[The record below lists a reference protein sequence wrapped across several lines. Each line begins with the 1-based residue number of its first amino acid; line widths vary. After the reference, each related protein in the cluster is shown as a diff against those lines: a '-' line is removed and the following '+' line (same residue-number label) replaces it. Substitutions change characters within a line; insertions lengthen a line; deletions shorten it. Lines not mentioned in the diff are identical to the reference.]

1 MFSIKNSFADCM
13 SCPLLDAPSCI
24 LETNCSDNL
33 KDIEVVFVSE
43 NPGKNEV
50 KKKRPLIGRAGR
62 TFRKPFDLYIRDKF
76 KWLLTNCV
84 LCCTL
89 LPDGKTGNPTPEI
102 IERCKENAFNII
114 EACSPK
120 LIVAMGASPMSA
132 FGFAKTGITDLRGQV
147 FKWRDYDVLLT
158 VHPSFVN
165 RNQSYK
171 GKFERDIQ
179 TAAVMLGAELEVKA
193 EKGMNAVGTGKYR
206 YKIPEEFYSP
216 DYRLVDVQFLH
227 KTNEVI
233 HIFRDKDNNKIY
245 HKENDDYFC
254 YRVPEG
260 IENKHLVEYDKLE
273 IIKVPYKQKSALD
286 PERTYEGDIRISV
299 KYAQDYYHFSKGEP
313 SEKELNIMFLDIETY
328 SKTKE
333 FPNVEDADH
342 PICLITYYYHGKYI
356 TYVVDN
362 KILLNDRNAPDIITT
377 KEDPIH
383 IFKSEREMI
392 LKFIKDLRTLEPDF
406 LVGWNVIGFDLYYIY
421 NRCRKLRIKQ
431 ESLSK
436 FNEVSFSIDEKRQYC
451 EIAGLVVLDLL
462 RLYRS
467 FTFTQKENYRLGTI
481 AQEELGEEKTDV
493 GENFSEKY
501 EKDINGAIDY
511 NIKDVELIL
520 RIDNKLRLIV
530 LENEIRKIGS
540 SSFAGA
546 FSNLGKL
553 DSLVISF
560 LKDKGFASRNANVHK
575 VKEASIPGAF
585 VKEPRTGI
593 HEYIVDFDFT
603 SLYPSLILTYNIG
616 INTFVAKFKDHTLGY
631 DFVYQLDNL
640 PEEFTIIYD
649 PGFLNKEMTVKKED
663 FIKKVKD
670 ANLTYTINGC
680 FYKPHD
686 KEVSVYSEVLDH
698 LLISR
703 KEYKDKMFDAK
714 QAGEDHLH
722 DMYYGRQ
729 LVYKVL
735 ANALYGI
742 LTNHFFRFYH
752 DDLGSSITLSG
763 QEALKTSIIHG
774 NNYVDMIKKKASK
787 YEAPEPLTKQEMYG
801 DVTRDTE
808 FIITGDTDSLFVSFD
823 DIVDKNKSE
832 DELMKQ
838 IESWCDEIQLF
849 LNNKIIMP
857 LVTNHNVPLERNR
870 LELKNE
876 LVIKRGLF
884 LAKKHYAIYV
894 TSQEGRK
901 TDEIVNMGI
910 ATKRSDYPSYTKQS
924 LSDLLDLI
932 LKSEEVSLK
941 KIMDFIHSRKTSF
954 IHKIRAGDKR
964 VARPSAFTR
973 RLDHYKKVPPGV
985 ISMLNWNEL
994 EYKIFDVG
1002 SKGYLFKLNGID
1014 LMKAPPDVAEK
1025 YNQKFL
1031 ANGRKLDYISLP
1043 DEEISLPSYY
1053 VVDVSAMLKFA
1064 WEDRFSLI
1072 LEPVMSPKQELMTI

>member
-1 MFSIKNSFADCM
+1 MFSIKSSFADCM

-24 LETNCSDNL
+24 LETNSPDNL
-33 KDIEVVFVSE
+33 KDVEVVFVSE
-43 NPGKNEV
+43 NPGKKEV
-50 KKKRPLIGRAGR
+50 DKEKPLIGRAGQ
-62 TFRKPFDLYIRDKF
+62 TFRKPFGLYIKNNF

-89 LPDGKTGNPTPEI
+89 LPDGKTGNPTPEV
-102 IERCKENAFNII
+102 IERCKQNAFKII
-114 EACSPK
+114 EACNPK

-132 FGFAKTGITDLRGQV
+132 FGIARTGVTDLRGQV
-147 FKWRDYDVLLT
+147 FEWNGYDVLLT

-165 RNQSYK
+165 RNQGYK
-171 GKFERDIQ
+171 GRFEADIQ
-179 TAAVMLGAELEVKA
+179 TAAVMLGAKLEVKT
-193 EKGMNAVGTGKYR
+193 EKGMGAVGTGKYR
-206 YKIPEEFYSP
+206 YKIPEKFYEP
-216 DYRLVDVQFLH
+216 DHRLVDVQFLN
-227 KTNEVI
+227 KTKEVL
-233 HIFRDKDNNKIY
+233 HVFRDKDNKKVY
-245 HKENDDYFC
+245 HKENDDYYC
-254 YRVPEG
+254 YRLPEG
-260 IENKHLVEYDKLE
+260 IDNKHLIEYDKLE
-273 IIKVPYKQKSALD
+273 VIKVPYKQKSQLD

-313 SEKELNIMFLDIETY
+313 PETELNIMFLDIETY

-333 FPNVEDADH
+333 FPNVEDAKH
-342 PICLITYYYHGKYI
+342 SICVVTYYYHGKFV

-362 KILLNDRNAPDIITT
+362 KVLLNDKNVSDITSRS
-377 KEDPIH
+377 DNPIH
-383 IFKSEREMI
+383 VFKSEREML
-392 LKFIKDLRTLEPDF
+392 LKFIKDLRDLEPDF

-436 FNEVSFSIDEKRQYC
+436 FNEVSFAIDEKRTYC
-451 EIAGLVVLDLL
+451 EIAGMVVLDLL

-481 AQEELGEEKTDV
+481 ALEELGEAKTDV

-511 NIKDVELIL
+511 NIKDVDLIL
-520 RIDNKLRLIV
+520 RIDNKLKLIV

-631 DFVYQLDNL
+631 DFVYYPDKLPDELD
-640 PEEFTIIYD
+640 IVYD
-649 PGFLNKEMTVKKED
+649 PAFLNQEMKVKKED
-663 FIKKVKD
+663 FMKKVKD
-670 ANLTYTINGC
+670 SNLTYTINGC

-686 KEVSVYSEVLDH
+686 KEVSIYAEVLDH
-698 LLISR
+698 LLSSR

-722 DMYYGRQ
+722 DMYHGRQ

-742 LTNHFFRFYH
+742 LTNHFFRFYN

-763 QEALKTSIIHG
+763 QESLKTSIIHG
-774 NNYVDMIKKKASK
+774 NNYVDMIKKGISK
-787 YEAPEPLTKQEMYG
+787 YEAPDPLTKQEMYG
-801 DVTRDTE
+801 DVSRDTE
-808 FIITGDTDSLFVSFD
+808 FIITGDTDSLFVTFD
-823 DIVDKNKSE
+823 EIVDKSKSE
-832 DELMKQ
+832 DEIMDK
-838 IESWCDEIQLF
+838 IGGWCDEIQAF
-849 LNNKIIMP
+849 LNNQIIAP
-857 LVTNHNVPLERNR
+857 LVDQHNVSSLRNR

-894 TSQEGRK
+894 ISQEGRK
-901 TDEIVNMGI
+901 TNEIVNMGI
-910 ATKRSDYPSYTKQS
+910 ATKRSDYPSYTKES
-924 LSDLLDLI
+924 LSELLDLI
-932 LKSEEVSLK
+932 LKSDEVSIK
-941 KIMDFIHSRKTSF
+941 KIMNFIHSRE
-954 IHKIRAGDKR
+954 KIFLQKIKVGDKT

-973 RLDHYKKVPPGV
+973 KLSQYKRVPPGV

-994 EYKIFDVG
+994 EYKIFNVG
-1002 SKGYLFKLNGID
+1002 SKGYLFKLSGID
-1014 LMKAPPDVAEK
+1014 LMTAPPEVAEK
-1025 YNQKFL
+1025 YNKKFL
-1031 ANGRKLDYISLP
+1031 ANGKKLDYISLP
-1043 DEEISLPSYY
+1043 DEEVSLPPYY
-1053 VVDVSAMLKFA
+1053 VVNARDMLKFA
-1064 WEDRFSLI
+1064 WIDRYNLM
-1072 LEPVMSPKQELMTI
+1072 LEPVMSPKQESMTI